1 MGQNVPKRKGGTNH
15 LTTIKVVNP
24 LPDDPDAPT
33 QSLFGLS
40 ALAAELAAQG
50 ISVKDLFARTGI
62 HPWQLEDPRV
72 RMSHRQRLAI
82 YRNARTLAKRS
93 EIALLAGARQ
103 RLSDYGVYGYA
114 MVSSA
119 TFGDALLL
127 SLEHV
132 TMAGPAVKQISF
144 SIENGMAILRSHG
157 IESLGDLLPFAAEYW
172 RSSMTSL
179 FSHVLESPFPTK
191 RMIFTFPAPPHWRH
205 YERMFNCPIE
215 FNGDAMEWHFDA
227 AVLGR
232 PCPDANPITTQV
244 CQQFC
249 DRVLTESAGGTDL
262 ARQIRSACLNS
273 SQRFPAAEEIAGQLG
288 LSLRTLHRRLSLSG
302 LSYQRIID
310 DLRRSVAIE
319 FLENTQLQV
328 EEVAERV
335 GFADATSFRK
345 AFKKW
350 TGHSPSF
357 YRRAI
362 VDDMSSRPSIGPQ

>member
-1 MGQNVPKRKGGTNH
+1 M
-15 LTTIKVVNP
+15 IKVVHP
-24 LPDDPDAPT
+24 LADDPDAPV

-40 ALAAELAAQG
+40 AIAAELAAQG
-50 ISVKDLFARTGI
+50 VSVQDLFARTGI

-93 EIALLAGARQ
+93 EVALLAGARQ
-103 RLSDYGVYGYA
+103 RLSDYGIYGYA

-119 TFGDALLL
+119 TFGQALLL

-144 SIENGMAILRSHG
+144 SIESGTAILRSHG
-157 IESLGDLLPFAAEYW
+157 VESLGDLLPFAAEFW

-179 FSHVLESPFPTK
+179 FSHVLEAPFPTK
-191 RMIFTFPAPPHWRH
+191 RMIFTFPPPPHWRL

-215 FNGDAMEWHFDA
+215 FGRDAMEWHFDA
-227 AVLGR
+227 AVLDQ
-232 PCPDANPITTQV
+232 PCPNANPITTQV

-249 DRVLTESAGGTDL
+249 DRVLTEASGDTDL

-273 SQRFPAAEEIAGQLG
+273 SQQFPSAAQMAEKIG
-288 LSLRTLHRRLSLSG
+288 LSLRTLHRRLADSG
-302 LSYQRIID
+302 LSYQGIID
-310 DLRRSVAIE
+310 DFRRSVATE
-319 FLENTQLQV
+319 FLENTQLQIDQ
-328 EEVAERV
+328 VAERV

-350 TGHSPSF
+350 TGRSPSY

-362 VDDMSSRPSIGPQ
+362 GDEVSSQTATADVD

>member
-1 MGQNVPKRKGGTNH
+1 M
-15 LTTIKVVNP
+15 TTIKIVDP

-40 ALAAELAAQG
+40 AIAAELAAQG

-62 HPWQLEDPRV
+62 HPWQLEDPRA

-103 RLSDYGVYGYA
+103 RLSDYGIYGYA

-119 TFGDALLL
+119 TFGHALLL

-157 IESLGDLLPFAAEYW
+157 VHSLGDLLPFAAEYW

-179 FSHVLESPFPTK
+179 FSHVLEAPFPTK
-191 RMIFTFPAPPHWRH
+191 RMIFTFPPPPHWRH

-215 FNGDAMEWHFDA
+215 FNRDTMEWHFDA
-227 AVLGR
+227 AVLER
-232 PCPDANPITTQV
+232 PCPNANPITTQV

-249 DRVLTESAGGTDL
+249 DRVLTEGASDTDL
-262 ARQIRSACLNS
+262 ARQIRSTCLNS
-273 SQRFPAAEEIAGQLG
+273 SQRFPTAEEIAAKLG
-288 LSLRTLHRRLSLSG
+288 LSLRTLHRRLSHSG
-302 LSYQRIID
+302 LSYQGIIN
-310 DLRRSVAIE
+310 DLRRSVATE
-319 FLENTQLQV
+319 FLENTQLHID
-328 EEVAERV
+328 EVAERV

-345 AFKKW
+345 AFKNW
-350 TGHSPSF
+350 TGHSPTF
-357 YRRAI
+357 YRRVAI
-362 VDDMSSRPSIGPQ
+362 ADGSSQRSEDA